1 LKLLDGKKVVLKQN
15 NVGIISNR
23 IIEKECRIG
32 LWEINEDYQTLFN
45 MVHLNDD
52 DICRLN
58 TFKNERR
65 RIESLSVRA
74 LLQQMTTQNAR
85 IVYQKNSRK
94 PYISDG
100 SYNIS
105 VTHSHNYTA
114 ILLNKERK
122 VGIDIEYMSHDIE
135 RIAHKFLSNKEI
147 ITDDQTKRKEH
158 IYIHWCAKEALYKI
172 CNKEEII
179 FQDNLIIKPFKLDTQ
194 GEIIG
199 LVKNDSRYEEYNM
212 YYMLEDNYVL
222 VYCYQ

>member
-1 LKLLDGKKVVLKQN
+1 
-15 NVGIISNR
+15 VGILSNR

-52 DICRLN
+52 DILRLN

-65 RIESLSVRA
+65 KIESLSVRA
-74 LLQQMTTQNAR
+74 LLQQMTTPDAR
-85 IVYQKNSRK
+85 IVYQQNSRK
-94 PYISDG
+94 PYLFDG

-105 VTHSHNYTA
+105 VTHSYQYTA
-114 ILLNKERK
+114 ILLHKDRQ

-135 RIAHKFLSNKEI
+135 RISHKFLSDKEI
-147 ITDDQTKRKEH
+147 ITDNPAKRNEH

-179 FQDNLIIKPFKLDTQ
+179 FQDNLLIKPFKLDTQ
-194 GEIIG
+194 GDLIG
-199 LVKNDSRYEEYNM
+199 IVKSDTRCDEYNM
-212 YYMLEDNYVL
+212 YYMLENNYVL
-222 VYCYQ
+222 VYCYK